1 MTITITPSAAK
12 HFSGILKKYPDA
24 VGIRLGIKPSGCA
37 EYRYMVDVARNV
49 DSEDTIIETQG
60 IKIVINKDALA
71 KIDDTEV
78 DYETQGLNSMLVFH
92 NPHAENA
99 CGCGESFSLKT

>member
-12 HFSGILKKYPDA
+12 HFANILQKYPDA
-24 VGIRLGIKPSGCA
+24 LGIRFGIKPSGCA
-37 EYRYMVDVARNV
+37 EYRYVVDVAQKMEA
-49 DSEDTIIETQG
+49 EDTVIETQG
-60 IKIVINKDALA
+60 IKLIVNKDALA
-71 KIDDTEV
+71 KINDTEV

-99 CGCGESFSLKT
+99 CGCGESFSLKD